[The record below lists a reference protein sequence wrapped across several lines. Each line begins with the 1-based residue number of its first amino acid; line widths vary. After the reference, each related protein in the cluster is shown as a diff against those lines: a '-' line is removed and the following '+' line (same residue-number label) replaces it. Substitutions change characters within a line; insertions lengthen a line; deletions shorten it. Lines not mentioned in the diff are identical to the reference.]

1 MELLEGQMSVFD
13 LGKEEGKSFDF
24 IILVYKSVGSY
35 KSYKPKEKI
44 RLVKGMKIYYIGY
57 EHSGFG
63 YYDCIIKEVREDSI
77 VIYDYLTCE
86 NKELSF
92 KDCDL
97 GAMEI
102 EPFAPLTKGTN
113 CSNYLKSLES
123 LKIRDIDL
131 NDYND
136 EVEARDYF
144 NNIKKYARNRKY
156 IVG

>member
-1 MELLEGQMSVFD
+1 MELLEGQMSIFD

-63 YYDCIIKEVREDSI
+63 YYDCIIKEVREDSL
-77 VIYDYLTCE
+77 VIYDYLTGE

-102 EPFAPLTKGTN
+102 EPFAPLLKGTN

-123 LKIRDIDL
+123 LKIRDINL

>member
-1 MELLEGQMSVFD
+1 MELLEGQMSIFD
-13 LGKEEGKSFDF
+13 LKQESEKNFDF

-63 YYDCIIKEVREDSI
+63 YYDCIIKEVREDSL
-77 VIYDYLTCE
+77 VIYDYLTGE

-113 CSNYLKSLES
+113 CSNYLKSLEI

>member
-1 MELLEGQMSVFD
+1 MIEGQMSIFD
-13 LGKEEGKSFDF
+13 LKQESEKSFDF

-63 YYDCIIKEVREDSI
+63 YYDCIIKEVREDSL
-77 VIYDYLTCE
+77 VIYDYLTGE
-86 NKELSF
+86 NKELTF

-102 EPFAPLTKGTN
+102 EPFAPLLKGTN

-144 NNIKKYARNRKY
+144 NNIKKYSRNRKY
-156 IVG
+156 LNKY

>member
-1 MELLEGQMSVFD
+1 MELLEGQMSIFD
-13 LGKEEGKSFDF
+13 LKQESEKNFDF

-63 YYDCIIKEVREDSI
+63 YYDCIIKEVREDSL
-77 VIYDYLTCE
+77 VIYDYLTGE

-113 CSNYLKSLES
+113 GSNYLKSLES

>member
-1 MELLEGQMSVFD
+1 MEVLQGQVSIFELVKKD
-13 LGKEEGKSFDF
+13 EKSFDF
-24 IILVYKSVGSY
+24 IILVYKSLGSY

-63 YYDCIIKEVREDSI
+63 YYDCIIKEVREDSL
-77 VIYDYLTCE
+77 VIYDYLTRE

-102 EPFAPLTKGTN
+102 EPFAPLLKGTN
-113 CSNYLKSLES
+113 CSNYLKSSES

>member
-1 MELLEGQMSVFD
+1 MEVLQGQVSIFELVKKD
-13 LGKEEGKSFDF
+13 EKSFDF

-63 YYDCIIKEVREDSI
+63 YYDCIIKEVREDSL
-77 VIYDYLTCE
+77 VIYDYLTRE

-102 EPFAPLTKGTN
+102 EPFAPLLKETN
-113 CSNYLKSLES
+113 CSNYLKSLEG

>member
-1 MELLEGQMSVFD
+1 MEVLQGQVSIFELV
-13 LGKEEGKSFDF
+13 KKCEKSFDF

-35 KSYKPKEKI
+35 KYYKPNEKI

-63 YYDCIIKEVREDSI
+63 YYDCIIKEVREDSL

-86 NKELSF
+86 NKELTF

-102 EPFAPLTKGTN
+102 EPFAPFIKETN

-123 LKIRDIDL
+123 LKIRNIDL

-136 EVEARDYF
+136 EVEASDYF

-156 IVG
+156 IVR

>member
-1 MELLEGQMSVFD
+1 MSIFD
-13 LGKEEGKSFDF
+13 LKQESEKSFDF

-63 YYDCIIKEVREDSI
+63 YYDCIIKEVREDSL
-77 VIYDYLTCE
+77 VIYDYLTGE
-86 NKELSF
+86 NKELTF

-102 EPFAPLTKGTN
+102 EPFAPLLKGIN

>member
-1 MELLEGQMSVFD
+1 MELLEGQMSIFD
-13 LGKEEGKSFDF
+13 LKQESEKSFDF
-24 IILVYKSVGSY
+24 IILVYKSLGSY

-63 YYDCIIKEVREDSI
+63 YYDCIIKEVREDSL
-77 VIYDYLTCE
+77 VIYDYLTGE
-86 NKELSF
+86 NKELTF

-102 EPFAPLTKGTN
+102 EPFAPLLKGIN

-156 IVG
+156 IVD

>member
-1 MELLEGQMSVFD
+1 MSIFD
-13 LGKEEGKSFDF
+13 LKQESEKSFDF
-24 IILVYKSVGSY
+24 IILVYKSLGSY

-57 EHSGFG
+57 EYSGFG
-63 YYDCIIKEVREDSI
+63 YYDCIIKEVREDSL
-77 VIYDYLTCE
+77 VIYDYLTGE

-102 EPFAPLTKGTN
+102 EPFAPLLKGIN